1 MKKIGMIRS
10 MLELMGVVFLR
21 FRPVPRL
28 WSVWLVGVNGAGLL
42 FYQHLEAQV
51 ALAVVAVAVIAQALI
66 YQRQRF
72 TRILGIAHVMW
83 VPMFAWM
90 ATRLPEIAATPGLA
104 NWLVLLAATV
114 VALKFRS
121 KWGALIVCV
130 LWSFFVSGLTLFD
143 MTGGLRTAA
152 MAEGCIGSPTVF
164 IVIVAATCVALI
176 LHTAPR
182 PEKE

>member
-104 NWLVLLAATV
+104 NWLVLLAATN
-114 VALKFRS
+114 
-121 KWGALIVCV
+121 GIC
-130 LWSFFVSGLTLFD
+130 
-143 MTGGLRTAA
+143 M
-152 MAEGCIGSPTVF
+152 
-164 IVIVAATCVALI
+164 VIDTIDAVRYVKGER
-176 LHTAPR
+176 APHYQMW
-182 PEKE
+182 PA

>member
-1 MKKIGMIRS
+1 MGPLRRGLILSLLPLPAWAGEACDAIRTGWDGTPIS
-10 MLELMGVVFLR
+10 AWTETFFLITS
-21 FRPVPRL
+21 PI
-28 WSVWLVGVNGAGLL
+28 S
-42 FYQHLEAQV
+42 
-51 ALAVVAVAVIAQALI
+51 
-66 YQRQRF
+66 
-72 TRILGIAHVMW
+72 
-83 VPMFAWM
+83 
-90 ATRLPEIAATPGLA
+90 
-104 NWLVLLAATV
+104 LVLLAATV